1 MHVAAWERVL
11 GVDVRCQDLG
21 EESEVFGV
29 EGEAVEGED
38 VLDGDVVDWVGH
50 FGLIDGGG
58 VGALMS
64 DVGEFRLG
72 SLLVLSWMALFL
84 LRDDQI

>member
-38 VLDGDVVDWVGH
+38 VFDGDVVDWVGH
-50 FGLIDGGG
+50 LEGSMGLRPGSSGGTMI
-58 VGALMS
+58 VFVMYYS
-64 DVGEFRLG
+64 SV
-72 SLLVLSWMALFL
+72 
-84 LRDDQI
+84 